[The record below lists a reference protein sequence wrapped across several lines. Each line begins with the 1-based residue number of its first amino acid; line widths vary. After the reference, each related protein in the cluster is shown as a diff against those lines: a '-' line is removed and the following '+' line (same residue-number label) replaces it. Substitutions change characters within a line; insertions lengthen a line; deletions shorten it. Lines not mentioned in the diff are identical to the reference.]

1 MHSLGDDLIYEASNG
16 GKDGAVF
23 SSCRT
28 YRYRLDRWWS
38 DGDCVV
44 WVMLNPSTADAS
56 INDATIRKCIGFSKR
71 WGYGRMVVV
80 NLFALR
86 STDPTAL
93 ARNTDA
99 VGVQND
105 FCIAKAL
112 ESAAE
117 VVVAWGCQQ
126 HMRSE
131 YLRLRPQQLAILIN
145 KIRPDVEVSCLGWRK
160 DGAPRHPVVLS
171 YDTKRQPWVLS

>member
-1 MHSLGDDLIYEASNG
+1 MEIFEATNEG
-16 GKDGAVF
+16 RNGAVL
-23 SSCRT
+23 SSCKT

-56 INDATIRKCIGFSKR
+56 VDDQTIRKCVGFSKL
-71 WGYGRMVVV
+71 WGYGRLVVV

-93 ARNTDA
+93 ARSTDA
-99 VGVQND
+99 FGVQND
-105 FCIAKAL
+105 YYIAQAM

-117 VVVAWGCQQ
+117 VIVAWGCQQ
-126 HMRSE
+126 HMSTEKLKR
-131 YLRLRPQQLAILIN
+131 RPAQLAEFIKAL
-145 KIRPDVEVSCLGWRK
+145 RPDVEVNCLGYRK
-160 DGAPRHPVVLS
+160 DGAPRHPVMLPYS
-171 YDTKRQPWVLS
+171 TERQPWLFS